1 MARAFRKRKAQI
13 AHRTFDG
20 DRIAEELLRVRQ
32 GGQLHARRVHGEVAG
47 RRRGRRGRSRVRG
60 LVAAGRPVPLAQ
72 GRGAALDRLYVLG
85 ALLGALLVR
94 PRAFVARQSVGG

>member
-1 MARAFRKRKAQI
+1 MARAFRKRKQQQI
-13 AHRTFDG
+13 AAHRTFDG

-47 RRRGRRGRSRVRG
+47 RRRGRSRVRG
-60 LVAAGRPVPLAQ
+60 LVAAGRRVPLAQ